1 MTNCKQIPLPKV
13 EDVDIHK
20 LDFFFKLG
28 NHLFETRYSH
38 HAWKS
43 FDLLR
48 DCSVSPMMKHFP
60 FVSDWLA
67 KCEKHTGFRKIKHCY
82 ISVVLPK
89 NQIPW
94 HVDLQNKE
102 IFSPAAITSL
112 VTDNSFIEFEN
123 DKKYT
128 YKTGYSYL
136 IRSGNKHRIINLSD
150 INRYTLCVAPE
161 ENPYV

>member
-13 EDVDIHK
+13 ENIDIYK

-28 NHLFETRYSH
+28 NHLFETRYAH

-43 FDLLR
+43 FDLLTEGR
-48 DCSVSPMMKHFP
+48 QSPMMKHFP
-60 FVSDWLA
+60 FIRNWVDQ
-67 KCEKHTGFRKIKHCY
+67 CEKYTGFKKIKHCY
-82 ISVVLPK
+82 ISVVLPR

-94 HVDLQNKE
+94 HVDMTNTDV
-102 IFSPAAITSL
+102 FSPSALTSL

-136 IRSGNKHRIINLSD
+136 IKSGVKHRIMNLSD
-150 INRYTLCVAPE
+150 TNRYTLCVTPE

>member
-1 MTNCKQIPLPKV
+1 
-13 EDVDIHK
+13 
-20 LDFFFKLG
+20 
-28 NHLFETRYSH
+28 
-38 HAWKS
+38 
-43 FDLLR
+43 
-48 DCSVSPMMKHFP
+48 
-60 FVSDWLA
+60 
-67 KCEKHTGFRKIKHCY
+67 
-82 ISVVLPK
+82 VLPK

>member
-1 MTNCKQIPLPKV
+1 MTSCKQIPLPKI
-13 EDVDIHK
+13 EDVDVHK

-28 NHLFETRYSH
+28 NHLFETRYNH

-43 FDLLR
+43 FDLLV
-48 DCSVSPMMKHFP
+48 DKKVSPMMKHFP
-60 FVSDWLA
+60 FIEKWLELV
-67 KCEKHTGFRKIKHCY
+67 EKHSGLRKIKNCY

-94 HVDLQNKE
+94 HIDQSNDD
-102 IFSPAAITSL
+102 IFSPSALTSL
-112 VTDNSFIEFEN
+112 VTDNSFIEFED

-136 IRSGNKHRIINLSD
+136 IKSGVKHRIVNLSD
-150 INRYTLCVAPE
+150 SNRYTLCITPE

>member
-1 MTNCKQIPLPKV
+1 MTNCKQIPLPKI
-13 EDVDIHK
+13 ENIDPHK

-28 NHLFETRYSH
+28 NHLFETRYNH

-48 DCSVSPMMKHFP
+48 DSRKSPMMKHFP
-60 FVSDWLA
+60 FIEDWLA
-67 KCEKHTGFRKIKHCY
+67 MCEKHTGFKKIKHCY
-82 ISVVLPK
+82 ISVLLPK

-94 HVDLQNKE
+94 HVDLKNKD
-102 IFSPAAITSL
+102 IFCPAALTSL
-112 VTDNSFIEFEN
+112 VTDDSFIEFEN

-136 IRSGNKHRIINLSD
+136 IRSGVKHRIMNLSD
-150 INRYTLCVAPE
+150 TNRYTLCVTPE